1 MHDLM
6 EFILEKIPV
15 GAIVLNSGMKP
26 IYKNR
31 KAEKFLDR
39 FDPPGEIHTI
49 SRRIFSTL
57 RDGNFRELFPG
68 EIFVT
73 KKYDDSPSTWIFRF
87 FVCEQSD
94 PYVCVFIIEETI
106 SNTLDLNKIRQQ
118 FRLTRRETD
127 VLRRLL
133 DGMKNIEISE
143 ELKIAEQTVKDH
155 LSKIYMKTGTENRFA
170 LLNELIKLK
179 TI

>member
-6 EFILEKIPV
+6 EFVLDKIPV
-15 GAIVLNSGMKP
+15 GAVVLDSALKTV
-26 IYKNR
+26 YKNS
-31 KAEKFLDR
+31 KAEKFLKR
-39 FDPPGEIHTI
+39 FEPPGEIDTI

-57 RDGNFRELFPG
+57 RSGQFHELFPG

-87 FVCEQSD
+87 FVCEQPD
-94 PYVCVFIIEETI
+94 PFVCIFIIEETI

-133 DGMKNIEISE
+133 DGMKNVEISE